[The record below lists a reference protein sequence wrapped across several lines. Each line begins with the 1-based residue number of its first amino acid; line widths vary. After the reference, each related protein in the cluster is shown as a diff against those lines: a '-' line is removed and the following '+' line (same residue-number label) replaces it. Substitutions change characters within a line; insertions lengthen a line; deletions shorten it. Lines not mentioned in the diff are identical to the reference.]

1 MFPGDPEFTYER
13 YCELPSRYVLD
24 ALHQGMERRQEE
36 LHENERPTALL
47 TSVFINANRNP
58 KKTKP
63 VKYEDYCFY
72 VPASL
77 RNLPNTEYGS
87 AAMRLMSQESFPGW
101 ALFIYK
107 DLKSVATTL
116 APPRLALRAQNALI
130 LAPSIKDG
138 MVRGMLLAQ
147 ETAFDQW
154 VEMTDDDGD
163 KFLVQIPALS
173 GKVTAQEDMEMVI
186 RPA

>member
-1 MFPGDPEFTYER
+1 
-13 YCELPSRYVLD
+13 
-24 ALHQGMERRQEE
+24 MEKRQEE

-58 KKTKP
+58 KKSKP

-77 RNLPNTEYGS
+77 RNLPNAEYGS
-87 AAMRLMSQESFPGW
+87 AAMRLMNQEQFPGW

-107 DLKSVATTL
+107 DLKTVATSL
-116 APPRLALRAQNALI
+116 APPRLALRAQDALI
-130 LAPSIKDG
+130 LAPAIKDG
-138 MVRGMLLAQ
+138 VVKGMLVAQ
-147 ETAFDQW
+147 ETAFGQW

-163 KFLVQIPALS
+163 KFLVQMPMLS
-173 GKVTAQEDMEMVI
+173 GKVTALEDIELVI
-186 RPA
+186 RPV